1 MKNTPRR
8 AGCSIPALAGPRQPR
23 RGPARTRA
31 PGADEHQQ
39 PEERETRLSEPN
51 PTPSRSDP
59 ADPDPDSGVDIAP
72 AGTATAVAPPPPA
85 PIDAASLFIN
95 RELSWLDF
103 NRRVLHEARDESN
116 PLIERLKFIAIFD
129 NNLDEFFM
137 KRVGGLK
144 QQLASTVRELPPDSR
159 TPRQQLAEIN
169 AMVRPMLAE
178 ERRLLVDELLPALGR
193 HGLEILRWD
202 DLKPAERRHLVE
214 EFDRRIFPVLTPLA
228 VDPAHPFPFIS
239 NLSLSLAVAVRSP
252 GPPGR
257 PGNAGGRLAGSAGSL
272 RFARIKA
279 PHILPRWVQVAKT
292 LRFVPLEEVIANN
305 LERLFEGMEI
315 VESHPFRVTRNS
327 DVQRNEEAAD
337 DLLEAIQ
344 EELRERRFAT
354 VVRLELAKGCPEWM
368 RALLCEQLEI
378 GPQEVFELDG
388 PLGLRD
394 LMQLAS
400 VPLPSL
406 RFRPWAPVA
415 HPRLAAIEAG
425 EPDELFAAIAGSD
438 LLVHHPF
445 DSFTTSV
452 QRFIEAAADD
462 PAVFAI
468 KQTLY
473 RTSTDSPN
481 MRALM
486 RAAERRKQVA
496 VTVEIKARFDEA
508 ANIEWAEALEG
519 VGAHV
524 AYGVVGLK
532 THAKIALAVRRER
545 DQLRSYVHIA
555 TGNYNPET
563 AKLYTDLGLFT
574 CNEELAA
581 DVAQLFN
588 MLTGYVHRPHFQKL
602 LVAPINMRQRF
613 LELIRREVEHA
624 RDGRGGH
631 IVAKMNSLE
640 DREIVEALYAAS
652 AAGVEMD
659 LVVRGI
665 CRLRPGLPGQS
676 ETIRVISI
684 IGRFLEHARIFYF
697 ANAGRPEFFIGS
709 ADWMSR
715 NLDYRV
721 EAITPVED
729 PRLQEE
735 LKAILDL
742 QLADNVKAW
751 DLRADGTYHQRRPA
765 PGEPAR
771 SSQEILMQRALDRGR
786 PSWAGGPPGPGPADA
801 GA

>member
-1 MKNTPRR
+1 VN
-8 AGCSIPALAGPRQPR
+8 L
-23 RGPARTRA
+23 
-31 PGADEHQQ
+31 
-39 PEERETRLSEPN
+39 LSEPK
-51 PTPSRSDP
+51 PSQRSLEAADP
-59 ADPDPDSGVDIAP
+59 AQASSLDSQANPGP
-72 AGTATAVAPPPPA
+72 TGLAGLAEIT
-85 PIDAASLFIN
+85 PIHQLPTDSAALFIN

-144 QQLASTVRELPPDSR
+144 HQLASNVRELPPDSR

-169 AMVRPMLAE
+169 AAVRPMLADQ
-178 ERRLLVDELLPALGR
+178 RRLLNDGLLPALR
-193 HGLEILRWD
+193 EHGLEILRWD
-202 DLKPAERRHLVE
+202 EIKPAERRHLTE
-214 EFDRRIFPVLTPLA
+214 EFDRKIFPVLTPLA

-252 GPPGR
+252 GGGGGHLPGR
-257 PGNAGGRLAGSAGSL
+257 AGTL

-279 PHILPRWVQVAKT
+279 PHILPRWVQVPKT
-292 LRFVPLEEVIANN
+292 LRFVPIEEVIANN
-305 LERLFEGMEI
+305 LQRLFEGMEI

-327 DVQRNEEAAD
+327 DVQRNEDAAD

-368 RALLCEQLEI
+368 RELLCEQLEV

-394 LMQLAS
+394 LLQLSS
-400 VPLPSL
+400 VALPSL
-406 RFRPWAPVA
+406 RFRPWTPVT
-415 HPRLAAIEAG
+415 HPRLASLQGMAPADAG
-425 EPDELFAAIAGSD
+425 DPDDIFGIVAGGD

-452 QRFIEAAADD
+452 QRFIEVAATD

-473 RTSTDSPN
+473 RTSSDSPN
-481 MRALM
+481 MRALI
-486 RAAERRKQVA
+486 RAAEARKQVA
-496 VTVEIKARFDEA
+496 ATVEIKARFDEA

-545 DQLRSYVHIA
+545 DQLRSYVHLG

-574 CNEELAA
+574 ANEELAA

-588 MLTGYVHRPHFQKL
+588 MLTGYVHRPHFKKL

-613 LELIRREVEHA
+613 LELIRREVEHS
-624 RDGRGGH
+624 REGRGGN
-631 IVAKMNSLE
+631 IIAKMNSLE
-640 DREIVEALYAAS
+640 DREIVEDLYAAS

-659 LVVRGI
+659 LIVRGI

-684 IGRFLEHARIFYF
+684 IGRFLEHARIFCF
-697 ANAGRPEFFIGS
+697 ANAGKPEYFIGS

-721 EAITPVED
+721 EAIAPVED

-735 LKAILDL
+735 LKAILDV
-742 QLADNVKAW
+742 QLTDNVKAW
-751 DLRADGTYHQRRPA
+751 DLRADGTYHQRQPL
-765 PGEPAR
+765 PGEPVR
-771 SSQEILMQRALDRGR
+771 SSQEILMQRALDRAGR
-786 PSWAGGPPGPGPADA
+786 PPVA
-801 GA
+801 GATAQ

>member
-1 MKNTPRR
+1 
-8 AGCSIPALAGPRQPR
+8 
-23 RGPARTRA
+23 
-31 PGADEHQQ
+31 
-39 PEERETRLSEPN
+39 LSEPN
-51 PTPSRSDP
+51 PSPGSRDL
-59 ADPDPDSGVDIAP
+59 ADPDAAADPAP
-72 AGTATAVAPPPPA
+72 GGAAAAVAPPPA
-85 PIDAASLFIN
+85 ATDAASLFIN

-129 NNLDEFFM
+129 SNLDEFFM

-144 QQLASTVRELPPDSR
+144 QQLASNVRELPPDSR

-178 ERRLLVDELLPALGR
+178 ERRLLVDQLLPALGR
-193 HGLEILRWD
+193 HGLEILRWE
-202 DLKPAERRHLVE
+202 DLRPAERRHLGE
-214 EFDRRIFPVLTPLA
+214 EFDRKIFPVLTPLA

-239 NLSLSLAVAVRSP
+239 NLSLSLAVSVR
-252 GPPGR
+252 PPG
-257 PGNAGGRLAGSAGSL
+257 GGRGGHLPGGAGTL

-406 RFRPWAPVA
+406 RFRPWAPVS
-415 HPRLAAIEAG
+415 HPRLAAIDAG
-425 EPDELFAAIAGSD
+425 EPDELFGVIAGGD

-452 QRFIEAAADD
+452 QRFIETAADD

-481 MRALM
+481 MGALM

-588 MLTGYVHRPHFQKL
+588 MLTGYVHRPHFHKL

-613 LELIRREVEHA
+613 LELIRREVENTA
-624 RDGRGGH
+624 SGRGGH

-652 AAGVEMD
+652 AAGVEID

-721 EAITPVED
+721 EAIAPVED

-786 PSWAGGPPGPGPADA
+786 PSWAGGAPGPGPADA
-801 GA
+801 GL